1 MSAHETTL
9 LERLT
14 ALETG
19 QLSDVLDEAGL
30 SNHAL
35 SSDLR
40 PLDET
45 RPMVGIAVCARGEP
59 IVRTQEPRGRRLEVD
74 ALDKAITPGAVLLI
88 ETGGYHAGSCV
99 GGLMAYSLRRGGC
112 RGLVVDGA
120 VRDAAEIRERGLATW
135 CRGVTR

>member
-1 MSAHETTL
+1 MSADQATL

-59 IVRTQEPRGRRLEVD
+59 MVRTQEPRGRRLEAD

-88 ETGGYHAGSCV
+88 ETGGYHTGSCV
-99 GGLMAYSLRRGGC
+99 GGLMAYSLRRG
-112 RGLVVDGA
+112 
-120 VRDAAEIRERGLATW
+120 DAAAWWSMGPCATPP
-135 CRGVTR
+135 RSASSALRPGAAA